1 MDSEVHD
8 LIDELA
14 LRQRTTKTRWLEE
27 LVKKFGRRLRVKK
40 REL

>member
-1 MDSEVHD
+1 MDADVHD

-14 LRQRTTKTRWLEE
+14 LRQKTTKTRWLEE
-27 LVKKFGRRLRVKK
+27 LVKKFGRRLRVK